1 MLKKILIAAALAV
14 VALVILVAKQPG
26 EFNVSKSIAIDSVPS
41 EIFANINDLHKWKS
55 WSPWA
60 KLDANMKTTFSGSE
74 SGVGSVTTWSGNKE
88 VGEGSMKIVESVLNE
103 SIKIELTML
112 KPYAANNIAE
122 FSLKKINDKQTIVT
136 WSVTG
141 KKSFTAKAIGMVMHS
156 DEIVDKRFEE
166 GLNNLRKFVEENAAK
181 SAAVEVST
189 DDVKVDEEAK
199 K

>member
-1 MLKKILIAAALAV
+1 MLKKILIAAAVVV

-26 EFNVSKSIAIDSVPS
+26 EFNVSKSLAIDSAPS
-41 EIFANINDLHKWKS
+41 EIFANINDLHKWES

-60 KLDANMKTTFSGSE
+60 KLDADAKTTFSGSE

-103 SIKIELTML
+103 SIKIELAMV
-112 KPYAANNIAE
+112 KPYAANNITE
-122 FSLKKINDKQTIVT
+122 FSLKKVNDKQTIVT
-136 WSVTG
+136 WTMTG
-141 KKSFTAKAIGMVMHS
+141 EKSFTAKAIGMVMNC
-156 DEIVDKRFEE
+156 DEIAGKRFEE
-166 GLNNLRKFVEENAAK
+166 GLDNLRKFVEENAAK

-189 DDVKVDEEAK
+189 DDVKVDEETK